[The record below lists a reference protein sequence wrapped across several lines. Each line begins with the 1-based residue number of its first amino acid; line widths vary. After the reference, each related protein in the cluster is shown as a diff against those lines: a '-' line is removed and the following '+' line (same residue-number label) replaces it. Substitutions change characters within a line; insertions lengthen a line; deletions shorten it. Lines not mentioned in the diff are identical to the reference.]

1 MDIRVTTTTSAPPER
16 VWQLL
21 ADLDG
26 WPRWLPTV
34 DRLEPVTPGAEP
46 GLGAAYL
53 VKQPRLPLA
62 RWTVTDWNPG
72 RAFTW
77 RSTAPGVVT
86 TATHEIIALP
96 EGGSEVVL
104 AITWTG
110 PLAPMARRAMG
121 ALSQR
126 YVEREAAALS
136 AEVDS

>member
-62 RWTVTDWNPG
+62 RGEASSRSRKGAP
-72 RAFTW
+72 
-77 RSTAPGVVT
+77 STASTFG
-86 TATHEIIALP
+86 EIHTIRLP
-96 EGGSEVVL
+96 PASSSRVWQTRSP
-104 AITWTG
+104 AFS
-110 PLAPMARRAMG
+110 A
-121 ALSQR
+121 SSR
-126 YVEREAAALS
+126 YVVSES
-136 AEVDS
+136 ASNLFCR